1 MRGKADSTFLTTEK
15 IRDHPRLCGEKF
27 SPVLV
32 RAIPD
37 RITPAYA
44 GKSAAVRYYAVATQ
58 DHPRLCGEK
67 CNKWITSFRILGSP
81 PPMRGKAKKVYPKD
95 SEIRITPAYAGK
107 SAHRSL
113 FFRFFQDHPRLCG
126 EKTGTTETL
135 YRTTG
140 SPPPM
145 RGKEYFVT
153 AHVIHYRI
161 TPAYAGKRILC
172 HCSCHSLQ
180 DHPRLCGEKLF
191 GGWDASIRA
200 GSPPPMRG
208 KGEDSS
214 GSYFGTGITPAYAG
228 KRARNVLKSIIIQG
242 SPPPMRGKVH
252 AFACFFPLCRITPAY
267 AGKRWLAIWRQCY
280 KEDHP
285 RLCGEKSHISS
296 SLSQSRDHP
305 RLCGEKDKHAG
316 WAYSDVGSPPPMRG
330 KAHQGQ

>member
-145 RGKEYFVT
+145 RGKAVRRLGRIYSG
-153 AHVIHYRI
+153 RI
-161 TPAYAGKRILC
+161 TPAYAGKR
-172 HCSCHSLQ
+172 
-180 DHPRLCGEKLF
+180 
-191 GGWDASIRA
+191 
-200 GSPPPMRG
+200 
-208 KGEDSS
+208 
-214 GSYFGTGITPAYAG
+214 
-228 KRARNVLKSIIIQG
+228 
-242 SPPPMRGKVH
+242 
-252 AFACFFPLCRITPAY
+252 
-267 AGKRWLAIWRQCY
+267 
-280 KEDHP
+280 
-285 RLCGEKSHISS
+285 
-296 SLSQSRDHP
+296 
-305 RLCGEKDKHAG
+305 
-316 WAYSDVGSPPPMRG
+316 
-330 KAHQGQ
+330 